1 MVTAFEAVGLVAL
14 IGINAFAAAIL
25 TRLFRVRLDTQWGA
39 VLYTIL
45 VIPVVLLVLTL
56 LLGQLLG
63 PNLGDPTTV
72 VGITIFLPM
81 TLGVA
86 FDYFWMPSPD
96 EIDLPDTA

>member
-1 MVTAFEAVGLVAL
+1 MVTAVEAVGLVAL

-81 TLGVA
+81 TLGIA

-96 EIDLPDTA
+96 DIDLPDTA